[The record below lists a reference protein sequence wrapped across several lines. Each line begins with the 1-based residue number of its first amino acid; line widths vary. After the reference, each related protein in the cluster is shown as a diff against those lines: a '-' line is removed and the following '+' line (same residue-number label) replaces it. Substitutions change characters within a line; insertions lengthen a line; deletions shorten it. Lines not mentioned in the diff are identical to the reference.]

1 MTSIISGIGPKAVG
15 GAGMADRLTAMREAA
30 QGGALGG
37 IQGGDAPRRQQVD
50 IGKDPGS
57 FQDTLSRVLNE
68 VSSSQDRAT
77 DAVDKFVRGE
87 PVELHQ
93 VMAATEEAGIAL
105 EMLVELRN
113 KMTDAYRALINMQS

>member
-1 MTSIISGIGPKAVG
+1 MTINISGIGQRAAG
-15 GAGMADRLTAMREAA
+15 GTALADRLSAMREAA
-30 QGGALGG
+30 QGGSLGG
-37 IQGGDAPRRQQVD
+37 IQGGDAPRTHQVD
-50 IGKDPGS
+50 LGKEPGS

-87 PVELHQ
+87 PEELHQ
-93 VMAATEEAGIAL
+93 VMAATEEAGLAL

-113 KMTDAYRALINMQS
+113 KVTDAYRALINMQS

>member
-1 MTSIISGIGPKAVG
+1 MTSIIAGIGQKAAG
-15 GAGMADRLTAMREAA
+15 GTALADRLTAMREAA
-30 QGGALGG
+30 QGGSLGG
-37 IQGGDAPRRQQVD
+37 IQGGDAPRTRQVD

>member
-1 MTSIISGIGPKAVG
+1 MTSVIAGIGPRA
-15 GAGMADRLTAMREAA
+15 AGSVSLADRLKAMREVS
-30 QGGALGG
+30 QGGSLGG
-37 IQGGDAPRRQQVD
+37 IQGDAPRSFQVD
-50 IGKDPGS
+50 AGKDGAS

-68 VSSSQDRAT
+68 VSNTQDRAS
-77 DAVDKFVRGE
+77 DSVARFVRGE

-113 KMTDAYRALINMQS
+113 KLTDAYRSLINMQS